1 MNRSLFAASAVTL
14 GLMATTLS
22 LPARADSGDL
32 TFNAIFAMADKN
44 KDSMVTKQEFLD
56 AMSKAYDMKM
66 SKMKSS
72 KDLDDDERRCDDQGW
87 LQVADQRPSF
97 GRVVTDAPS
106 RDRTPA
112 IAPQWSP
119 RRKSDTAPGGVRLG
133 IAPGADSCHLPMT
146 SPPLVAA
153 TADAAVRDRASDPGV
168 VLPCSPP

>member
-1 MNRSLFAASAVTL
+1 MNKSLFAASAVTL

-72 KDLDDDERRCDDQGW
+72 KDSTMMKG
-87 LQVADQRPSF
+87 
-97 GRVVTDAPS
+97 DAMTK
-106 RDRTPA
+106 DGL
-112 IAPQWSP
+112 
-119 RRKSDTAPGGVRLG
+119 KSLIND
-133 IAPGADSCHLPMT
+133 IHSGA
-146 SPPLVAA
+146 
-153 TADAAVRDRASDPGV
+153 
-168 VLPCSPP
+168 